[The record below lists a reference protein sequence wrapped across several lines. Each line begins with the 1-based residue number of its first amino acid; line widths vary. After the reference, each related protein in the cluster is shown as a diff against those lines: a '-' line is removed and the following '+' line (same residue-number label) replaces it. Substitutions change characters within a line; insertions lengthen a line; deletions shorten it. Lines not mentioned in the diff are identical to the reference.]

1 MGNLNMF
8 QAYMKKP
15 EEKKFVNKKIIG
27 YTRVSSK
34 EQSKNYSIGE
44 QEKEIQEFAK
54 RNNYELIDII
64 GGTYESA
71 SGDFTRK
78 EFKRLYDEI
87 KKSRNKPY
95 GIAIKF
101 INRFSR
107 TGAGAITIV
116 HELVDKLGVNLIE
129 TSTGLDT
136 TNLKDRATIYHKLL
150 EAMEENQERLE
161 RTLPGMKAFLKNG
174 NWLGSAPF
182 GYTIYGTRVNDYSRL
197 QPQQKMVINDKGRI
211 LQKAWQWKLQGE
223 RDSTILTKMAEFGL
237 VIRKQKLSAIWRR
250 PVYCGISTNSLLD
263 EPQIGNWE
271 PMVTIEEFQRVEKLL
286 NPTKGGTYDTGTTN
300 DLRPLAR
307 FVICEKCG
315 TPVTGYIVRQKDA
328 HYYKCNVCRG
338 VNMNA
343 NSTVRAK
350 TVGLNNSF
358 NNLLKTIELK
368 PEHTELFKM
377 QVTEVFNYLNKESIE
392 RDRYIK
398 MQLTEIERKLEHLE
412 NRFIYD
418 GLEKEVYKRHKEKLE
433 GEKIALLSNG
443 SKVDG
448 DLSNQ
453 LKYLDNVASASQN
466 LSKHWAYG
474 AYPVKDRIQRA
485 VFPEGVIINPEKRQY
500 LTKNINKLFLIRPA
514 KSRDT
519 EGTET
524 KKVGENTD
532 LSYQVAGAGLEPTTF
547 GL

>member
-1 MGNLNMF
+1 MSSLSMF
-8 QAYMKKP
+8 QAYIKKP
-15 EEKKFVNKKIIG
+15 EEKIIINRKIIG

-54 RNNYELIDII
+54 RNNYELIEII

-78 EFKRLYDEI
+78 EFKRLYEEI
-87 KKSRNKPY
+87 KKGRNKPY

-116 HELVDKLGVNLIE
+116 HELVEKLGVNLIE

-161 RTLPGMKAFLKNG
+161 RTLPGMKAFLKSG

-197 QPQQKMVINDKGRI
+197 QPQQKMIINDKGRI
-211 LQKAWQWKLQGE
+211 LQKAWQLKLQGE
-223 RDSTILTKMAEFGL
+223 RDSTILTKMAELGL

-263 EPQIGNWE
+263 EPIVGNWE
-271 PMVTIEEFQRVEKLL
+271 PMITKEEFLRVQQLL
-286 NPTKGGTYDTGTTN
+286 NPTKGGTYDTSTVN

-315 TPVTGYIVRQKDA
+315 TPVTGYIVKQKNA

-343 NSTVRAK
+343 NTTVRAK

-358 NNLLKTIELK
+358 NSLLKSIELK

-392 RDRYIK
+392 RERSIEK
-398 MQLTEIERKLEHLE
+398 RLNEIETNIEKLE
-412 NRFIYD
+412 NRYIYD
-418 GLEKEVYKRHKEKLE
+418 GLAPDVYNRHKSKLE
-433 GEKIALLSNG
+433 AERAELLSKSSGMNG
-443 SKVDG
+443 NI
-448 DLSNQ
+448 SNQ
-453 LKYLDNVASASQN
+453 LKHLENVAFTSGN
-466 LSKHWAYG
+466 ISKYWAFGDY
-474 AYPVKDRIQRA
+474 AVKDRIQRA
-485 VFPEGVIINPEKRQY
+485 VFPEGLIVNPDKRVY
-500 LTKNINKLFLIRPA
+500 LTKNLNTLFLIRPA
-514 KSRDT
+514 KSSVS
-519 EGTET
+519 EGVET

-532 LSYQVAGAGLEPTTF
+532 LSCQVAGAGLEPTTF